1 MTLPVPTFVYVGP
14 FDVVDIPLIGR
25 SVKAGE
31 EFDVSDAQAALLAEQ
46 PDNYAPAPVKKKV

>member
-1 MTLPVPTFVYVGP
+1 VPTFVYVGP

-25 SVKAGE
+25 PVKAGE
-31 EFDVSDAQAALLAEQ
+31 EFDVPDAQAALLAEQ